1 MIKLIFIGS
10 GGHANSCLDVVN
22 STKKFNVI
30 GSISEKNNSEFLK
43 DLGSDKDLRKIR
55 KKYKFAHIA
64 VGFIQDY
71 KIRKKIY
78 ENIKKLKFILPT
90 IISSSSIVSKFSSID
105 EGTIVMHQA
114 ILNFGAKVGKNTI
127 INSKVLI
134 EHDSIIGSNCHIST
148 AAVIN
153 GNSEIGDNTFIGSGT
168 IVNNGIKIGKNC
180 VIGSGLLIKKNI
192 KDNEIRKK

>member
-10 GGHANSCLDVVN
+10 GGHANSCLEVVN

-30 GSISEKNNSEFLK
+30 GSVSKKNNNEFLK
-43 DLGSDKDLRKIR
+43 DLGSDKDLGKIR
-55 KKYKFAHIA
+55 KKYKYAHIA
-64 VGFIQDY
+64 IGFIKDY

-78 ENIKKLKFILPT
+78 TNTKKLKFILP
-90 IISSSSIVSKFSSID
+90 IIVSSSSIVSKFSSIG
-105 EGTIVMHQA
+105 EGTILMHQT

-134 EHDSIIGSNCHIST
+134 EHDSVIGSNCHIST

-153 GNSEIGDNTFIGSGT
+153 GNCEIGDNTFIGSGV

-180 VIGSGLLIKKNI
+180 VIGSGLVIKKDI
-192 KDNEIRKK
+192 KDNEIKKK